1 VSRRIFWRSRLH
13 SLANDPF
20 LWVIDHAHQL
30 AEYVF
35 VRVIDSLEFD
45 AAYVAVAKC
54 KLNVHLRFGSLTFG
68 IA

>member
-1 VSRRIFWRSRLH
+1 MRTSWPSMCSYAF
-13 SLANDPF
+13 
-20 LWVIDHAHQL
+20 
-30 AEYVF
+30 
-35 VRVIDSLEFD
+35 IDSLEFD